1 MSQHLTTY
9 SFARLKITISFFLLT
24 SLEYEMIV
32 QQNVQAKTTATFGAN
47 HLRLY
52 LIFVFNFPDH
62 DIKIVQTLYFGY
74 NLLEPL
80 LAPCPYCPNYF
91 PRIFFIIFCSTLL
104 STQEMEQYT

>member
-9 SFARLKITISFFLLT
+9 SFARLKITISFLLFFFPLT

-47 HLRLY
+47 HFRLY
-52 LIFVFNFPDH
+52 LIFVLNFPDH
-62 DIKIVQTLYFGY
+62 DIKILQTLDFGY

-80 LAPCPYCPNYF
+80 LDPC
-91 PRIFFIIFCSTLL
+91 SLL
-104 STQEMEQYT
+104 SK

>member
-1 MSQHLTTY
+1 
-9 SFARLKITISFFLLT
+9 
-24 SLEYEMIV
+24 MIV

-62 DIKIVQTLYFGY
+62 DIKIVQTLDFGY
-74 NLLEPL
+74 NILEPL

-91 PRIFFIIFCSTLL
+91 PRIFFIFCSTLL